1 MNTLKIDNPLSK
13 LTLGN
18 VEQDTFLAVT
28 DTNGAGAISLSR
40 ENLIDLSEWIESRL
54 EEIDLK
60 AKARARAI

>member
-1 MNTLKIDNPLSK
+1 MKTLKLDNPLSK

-18 VEQDTFLAVT
+18 VENDTFLAVT

-54 EEIDLK
+54 EELELRK
-60 AKARARAI
+60 KARAI